1 VRPGGLKHREDDRQ
15 VLNPEC
21 SVRFEISTLEDPVE
35 RIAKRVALWMALGA
49 FVPIF
54 WGILGFILF
63 NARQSTWT
71 DLFWNLVYITCP
83 PWLLPEN
90 DWSMVV
96 TPLANAALYGIA
108 AFFIS
113 IAIRVV
119 SKRTSRSR

>member
-1 VRPGGLKHREDDRQ
+1 M
-15 VLNPEC
+15 
-21 SVRFEISTLEDPVE
+21 SEDPVE

-54 WGILGFILF
+54 WGVVAFIEF
-63 NARQSTWT
+63 NAPNSKWT

-96 TPLANAALYGIA
+96 TPLANAVLYGLA
-108 AFFIS
+108 AFLIS
-113 IAIRVV
+113 IAIRVI
-119 SKRTSRSR
+119 SKRTSHSR